1 MPPDLVLLSTLTGLN
16 YLCLELIFMVLKVF
30 DPLKFDCLIFYLSL
44 LFKSCYLKLLVF
56 ESNFSGTI
64 KFTRRDPIWQKIYR
78 VDDISFF
85 SKDLNNTYKDKPT
98 QKNENTSHLR
108 KLYGMTLVGRQLSI
122 SRKLKYISRVKHHEV
137 HYSNN

>member
-64 KFTRRDPIWQKIYR
+64 KFTRRDPIWQKNIQ
-78 VDDISFF
+78 S
-85 SKDLNNTYKDKPT
+85 
-98 QKNENTSHLR
+98 
-108 KLYGMTLVGRQLSI
+108 
-122 SRKLKYISRVKHHEV
+122 
-137 HYSNN
+137 